1 MRHGCAQ
8 GLPASLVVHP
18 ARHSDMQIKR
28 QIVLEL
34 GSASREAMRKAAEE
48 DAAKIPEDGR
58 KITVCIALMKK
69 DRLARRGREL
79 QLRDKGCT
87 LRAPRREITVIVQ
100 TAFADRNHLRPAQ
113 EAGQLAAPRRVE
125 ALCMMRVYAGG
136 AGQTSRVCG
145 CERRR
150 PDKTRPI
157 GGGEDLA
164 AHARLARGGDHR

>member
-1 MRHGCAQ
+1 MRHGFAQ

-18 ARHSDMQIKR
+18 ARHSDMEIER

-34 GSASREAMRKAAEE
+34 GSASREAMRNAAAE

-87 LRAPRREITVIVQ
+87 LRAPTREIKGKVQ
-100 TAFADRNHLRPAQ
+100 TAFADRNHLRPAH
-113 EAGQLAAPRRVE
+113 EARQLAAPRRCE
-125 ALCMMRVYAGG
+125 APPMMRG
-136 AGQTSRVCG
+136 
-145 CERRR
+145 
-150 PDKTRPI
+150 D
-157 GGGEDLA
+157 
-164 AHARLARGGDHR
+164 AR